1 MRKADGYWLLAN
13 TGQELVSI
21 GSRLTSSTENDFMTL
36 EAGLLF
42 SSGSVLGLSRAGE
55 EQESRSMLTCDNI

>member
-1 MRKADGYWLLAN
+1 
-13 TGQELVSI
+13 
-21 GSRLTSSTENDFMTL
+21 MTL

-55 EQESRSMLTCDNI
+55 EQESRSILTCVNMSTKIFIMMYSFTSAAPPP

>member
-1 MRKADGYWLLAN
+1 
-13 TGQELVSI
+13 
-21 GSRLTSSTENDFMTL
+21 MTL

-55 EQESRSMLTCDNI
+55 EQESRSILTCVNIYRCLQKYLL

>member
-1 MRKADGYWLLAN
+1 
-13 TGQELVSI
+13 
-21 GSRLTSSTENDFMTL
+21 MTL

-55 EQESRSMLTCDNI
+55 EQESRSILTYVNI